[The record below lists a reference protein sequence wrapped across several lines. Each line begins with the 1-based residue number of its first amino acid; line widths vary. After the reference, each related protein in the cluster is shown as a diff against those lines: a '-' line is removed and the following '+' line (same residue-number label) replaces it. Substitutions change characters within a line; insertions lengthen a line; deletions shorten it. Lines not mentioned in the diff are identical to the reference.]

1 MTSPTPPRARTT
13 APRASGTPAGRSP
26 AAPKRADGSRWR
38 RLLWVIPAALLVLV
52 AVVLL
57 ARWLRDLPAV
67 QEWIAQYPGTTELP
81 EGAPVG
87 IPAWLGWQHFLSSL
101 FLLLIIRTGWQVRTT
116 KRPAAYW
123 TRTNSG
129 PLRTKKPP
137 KKISLELWF
146 HLLLDALFVLNGL
159 VFVVLLFVTGQ
170 WMRVVP
176 TSWDVLP
183 NAASAALQYASL
195 SWPTDN
201 GWVSYNSLQVL
212 AYFAI
217 IFVVTPVAIITGL
230 RMSGAWPRDAQ
241 RLNRAFPIEWARAI
255 HFPTMVVFVA
265 FIVVHVTLVLS
276 TGALRNLNHMY
287 AARDD
292 DSWVGLAIFAVS
304 LVVMIL
310 AWFAARPVVLRPIA
324 SLMGKVTRG

>member
-1 MTSPTPPRARTT
+1 MA
-13 APRASGTPAGRSP
+13 APRAS
-26 AAPKRADGSRWR
+26 AATSERRRWR
-38 RLLWVIPAALLVLV
+38 RLLWVIPVALLALV
-52 AVVLL
+52 AIVLL
-57 ARWLRDLPAV
+57 ARWLRELPAV
-67 QEWIAQYPGTTELP
+67 QEWLVQYPGTTELP

-129 PLRTKKPP
+129 PLRTKNPP

-146 HLLLDALFVLNGL
+146 HLMLDALFVLNGL

-176 TSWDVLP
+176 TSGDVLP

-195 SWPTDN
+195 NWPTDN
-201 GWVSYNSLQVL
+201 GWVNYNSLQVL
-212 AYFAI
+212 AYFGI
-217 IFVVTPVAIITGL
+217 IFIVTPIAIITGL

-292 DSWVGLAIFAVS
+292 DSWVGLAIFAAS

-324 SLMGKVTRG
+324 TLMGKVTRG

>member
-13 APRASGTPAGRSP
+13 APRASGTAPRASGTSTGGRP
-26 AAPKRADGSRWR
+26 WR
-38 RLLWVIPAALLVLV
+38 RLLWVIPAALVALV

-67 QEWIAQYPGTTELP
+67 QEWLVQYPGTTELP

-129 PLRTKKPP
+129 PLRTRKPP

-146 HLLLDALFVLNGL
+146 HLLLDVLFVVNGL
-159 VFVVLLFVTGQ
+159 IFVVLLFVTGQ

-195 SWPTDN
+195 NWPTDN

-212 AYFAI
+212 AYFGI
-217 IFVVTPVAIITGL
+217 IFIVTPVAIVTGL